1 MATTTVQA
9 TDYGEMA
16 IAGYIASWTLWVGLM
31 TAAGGETKNG
41 GTEVSAVD
49 YGRKQLTFIVDPLNP
64 DKVVNSG
71 AALAFGTPATNW
83 GDVVELRA
91 YTLETGG
98 DDMLYWT
105 LTEATACDAGAPV
118 SIPINGLSTTV
129 K

>member
-1 MATTTVQA
+1 MATTLYAA

-16 IAGYIASWTLWVGLM
+16 IAGYVASWTLWVGLM
-31 TAAGGETKNG
+31 TTAGGETKNG
-41 GTEVSAVD
+41 GVEVSAGD
-49 YGRKQLTFIVDPLNP
+49 YARKQVTFVVDPLNP

-91 YTLETGG
+91 FTLETGG

-105 LTEATACDAGAPV
+105 LATATACDAGAPV
-118 SIPINGLSTTV
+118 SVPLNGLSLTA